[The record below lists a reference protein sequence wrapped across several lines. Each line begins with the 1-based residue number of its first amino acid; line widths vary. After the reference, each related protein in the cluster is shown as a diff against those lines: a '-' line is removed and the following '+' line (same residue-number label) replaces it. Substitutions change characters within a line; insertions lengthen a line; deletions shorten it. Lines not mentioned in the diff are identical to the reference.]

1 MNEESFS
8 KYRVFFYFAFAVIA
22 IIFVSPFFLAGFGCA
37 DDFQAYMIV
46 RLGKIWS
53 DIVDIS
59 SFGGRFYYLLV
70 RWFSYFP
77 YLVDDMFFT
86 KMFQMIPILV
96 AFVVFAWL
104 LYKITKSKA
113 IAWFSVLVF
122 LMASQGS
129 THTNLFY
136 NYPLYYSLSFTVLVL
151 SIILLLDFYNNGKKS
166 FLVFSVVLFAFGLL
180 FYETYLLFL
189 LFAFLIIFSKN
200 MQQPGSFG
208 LRARRMAFHFGPY
221 LLVAVAYLAAYL
233 IYRKY
238 HPSLYPGTTLVT
250 DKLSIGNML
259 HVMWNLSVTSFPLTV
274 YEANRW
280 LCEAKSELVGGYS
293 PVVIKLIMN
302 AKIEWIIKGLLVAF
316 CGYLLLSMMK
326 GIKTKTFLTGTGFS
340 ILLIFTPH
348 IPLAISQKYL
358 YYVLETN
365 MLGYVTTFFSLFG
378 TMMFITFVIAY
389 VMHLLDFNRF
399 VKHAAATAFMV
410 VFFGVSVITDFSNY
424 TIAKDIRSANLRL
437 YAVRE
442 YVKSEKF
449 KAVPN
454 DAVLFL
460 EEWHETPSFY
470 LKGLTEQGFDWSL
483 YISAMNGAS
492 PKVVRDKQA
501 FLEIGIKENRPM
513 YYGTML
519 QGEKT
524 DDVMIALARVETPAP
539 GDSVISTVVSQVDI
553 AYYSPYKIFT
563 LNFRCRDGVQH
574 DSIPFRINH
583 INDKVLP
590 ASGVEMNVY
599 NTKRSQPATI
609 FTIEAPAIE
618 LKSLMISNMN
628 NWGNKWYYL

>member
-8 KYRVFFYFAFAVIA
+8 KYRIFFYFAFAVIA
-22 IIFVSPFFLAGFGCA
+22 VIFVTPFFFAGIGSA
-37 DDFQAYMIV
+37 DDFQAYMVV
-46 RLGKIWS
+46 RFDKIWS
-53 DIVDIS
+53 DIMDIS

-70 RWFSYFP
+70 RWISYVP
-77 YLVDDMFFT
+77 YLVDDMFFI
-86 KMFQMIPILV
+86 KMFQMVPILA
-96 AFVVFAWL
+96 AFIVFAWL
-104 LYKITKSKA
+104 LYKITKSKV
-113 IAWFSVLVF
+113 IAWFAVLIF

-129 THTNLFY
+129 THTSLFF
-136 NYPLYYSLSFTVLVL
+136 NYPFYFSFSFVLLLL
-151 SIILLLDFYNNGKKS
+151 SIILLLDFYSNGKKS
-166 FLVFSVVLFAFGLL
+166 YLVFSVVLFAFGLL

-189 LFAFLIIFSKN
+189 LFVILIILGKN
-200 MQQPGSFG
+200 SGKETAGKTRVRNIVLQF
-208 LRARRMAFHFGPY
+208 LPY
-221 LLVAVAYLAAYL
+221 LLVVVAYLAAYL

-238 HPSLYPGTTLVT
+238 HPSLYPGNTLVT
-250 DKLSIGNML
+250 EKLTIGNML

-280 LCEAKSELVGGYS
+280 LCEAKSELIGGYS
-293 PVVIKLIMN
+293 PVVIKLILN

-326 GIKTKTFLTGTGFS
+326 GIKTKTFLTGAGFS

-389 VMHLLDFNRF
+389 LMHLLEFNRF
-399 VKHAAATAFMV
+399 VKHAAAAVFMV
-410 VFFGVSVITDFSNY
+410 VFFGVSVITDFTNY
-424 TIAKDIRSANLRL
+424 TIARDIRSANLRI

-449 KAVPN
+449 KAIPN
-454 DAVLFL
+454 DAVMFL
-460 EEWHETPSFY
+460 EEWHETPSFF

-483 YISAMNGAS
+483 YFAAMNGTS
-492 PKVVRDKQA
+492 PKVVRDKKE
-501 FLEIGIKENRPM
+501 FLEIGKTENRPL

-524 DDVMIALARVETPAP
+524 DDVMIALARVDSPAP
-539 GDSVISTVVSQVDI
+539 GDSVIRTVVNQVDI
-553 AYYSPYKIFT
+553 VYYSSYKIFT
-563 LNFRCRDGVQH
+563 LNFKCKNGVQH
-574 DSIPFRINH
+574 DSIPFKINH

-590 ASGVEMNVY
+590 YSGVEMNVY
-599 NTKRSQPATI
+599 NTKWRQPATI
-609 FTIEAPAIE
+609 FTIAAPSIDLE
-618 LKSLMISNMN
+618 SLMISNMTKRS
-628 NWGNKWYYL
+628 NKWYYL